1 MKLIIYM
8 PALNEEKYIAET
20 IRGLPREMDGISI
33 IEYLVVDDGSTDQ
46 TAKIARACGAQVISH
61 KVNLGVG
68 AAFQSA
74 VRFALEQDAVVL
86 VGIDADR
93 QFDPAE
99 IPLLVAPI
107 LDGRADMVLGNR
119 FHPGM
124 PKNMPPLRYW
134 GNQRV
139 AKLVNSIS
147 GLNLQDVSCG
157 FRAYSHEALLRINNF
172 GKFTYTHE
180 TILSLAYQQT
190 SIVEMPISV
199 IYYPGRKSRVARS
212 LWIYALQTSRII
224 LNVLLDYQ
232 PMRVF
237 GTFAAFCLLVGV
249 ALVLILFT
257 HCLLVG
263 AFTPYK
269 SLGFIGLGFAIFG
282 VLSFLIALISDMLNR
297 IRVNQEKLLYETK
310 KNRYKHIFRK
320 KTGTKNEII

>member
-8 PALNEEKYIAET
+8 PALNEDKLIGEVIHN
-20 IRGLPREMDGISI
+20 LPREMKGIEQ
-33 IEYLVVDDGSTDQ
+33 IEYLVINDGSQDQ
-46 TAKIARACGAQVISH
+46 TAEIARAAGAQVVSH
-61 KVNLGVG
+61 KINLGVG

-74 VRFALEQDAVVL
+74 VQYALEQDADIL

-93 QFDPAE
+93 QFDPGE

-107 LDGRADMVLGNR
+107 LNGQSDMVLGNR
-119 FHPGM
+119 FSNGIPR
-124 PKNMPPLRYW
+124 NMPPLRYW
-134 GNQRV
+134 GNQQV

-147 GLNLQDVSCG
+147 GLDLQDVSCG
-157 FRAYSHEALLRINNF
+157 FRAYSRETLLRINNF

-190 SIVEMPISV
+190 SIVEIPITV
-199 IYYPGRKSRVARS
+199 TYYPGRKSRVARS

-237 GTFAAFCLLVGV
+237 GTFATFCLLVGI
-249 ALVLILFT
+249 ALVLVLFT
-257 HCLLVG
+257 HYLLVG
-263 AFTPYK
+263 AFSPYK

-297 IRVNQEKLLYETK
+297 IRTNQEKILYELK
-310 KNRYKHIFRK
+310 KSAIRN
-320 KTGTKNEII
+320 KNK

>member
-8 PALNEEKYIAET
+8 PALNEAKHIAGA
-20 IRGLPREMDGISI
+20 ISDLPRKVDGFSL
-33 IEYLVVDDGSTDQ
+33 IEYLVVNDGSTDQ

-74 VRFALEQDAVVL
+74 VQFALDQGADVL

-107 LDGRADMVLGNR
+107 LNGQVDMVLGNR
-119 FHPGM
+119 FGNGM
-124 PKNMPPLRYW
+124 PRNMPTLRYW
-134 GNQRV
+134 GNQQV

-157 FRAYSHEALLRINNF
+157 FRAYSREVLFRINNF

-190 SIVEMPISV
+190 SIVEVPIAV
-199 IYYPGRKSRVARS
+199 TYYPGRKSRVARS

-224 LNVLLDYQ
+224 LNVLLDYR

-237 GTFAAFCLLVGV
+237 GTFAAICLLVGII
-249 ALVLILFT
+249 LVLILFT
-257 HCLLVG
+257 HYLLSG
-263 AFTPYK
+263 AFSPYK

-297 IRVNQEKLLYETK
+297 IRTNQERILYELK
-310 KNRYKHIFRK
+310 RGRYDM
-320 KTGTKNEII
+320 

>member
-1 MKLIIYM
+1 MKLMIYM
-8 PALNEEKYIAET
+8 PALNEEKHIAEV
-20 IRGLPREMDGISI
+20 ISGLPRKVDRFSR
-33 IEYLVVDDGSTDQ
+33 IEYLVINDGSIDK
-46 TAKIARACGAQVISH
+46 TAEISRACGAQVISH

-74 VRFALEQDAVVL
+74 VQIALEQGADVL

-107 LDGRADMVLGNR
+107 LNGQADMVLGNR
-119 FHPGM
+119 FQRGM
-124 PKNMPPLRYW
+124 PGNMPPLRYW
-134 GNQRV
+134 GNQQV
-139 AKLVNSIS
+139 AKLVNSVS

-157 FRAYSHEALLRINNF
+157 FRAYSREALLRINNF

-190 SIVEMPISV
+190 SIIEVPITV
-199 IYYPGRKSRVARS
+199 TYYPGRKSRVARS

-224 LNVLLDYQ
+224 LNVLLDYR

-237 GTFAAFCLLVGV
+237 GTFAAFCLLVGI

-257 HCLLVG
+257 HYLLVG
-263 AFTPYK
+263 AFSPYK

-282 VLSFLIALISDMLNR
+282 VLSFLIALISVMLNR
-297 IRVNQEKLLYETK
+297 IRANQERILYELK
-310 KNRYKHIFRK
+310 RGRY
-320 KTGTKNEII
+320 GN

>member
-8 PALNEEKYIAET
+8 PALNEEKHIAEA
-20 IRGLPREMDGISI
+20 ISDLPRKVDGFSL
-33 IEYLVVDDGSTDQ
+33 IEYLVINDGSIDK
-46 TAKIARACGAQVISH
+46 TAEIARACGAQVISH

-68 AAFQSA
+68 VAFQSA
-74 VRFALEQDAVVL
+74 VQFVLEQGADVL

-93 QFDPAE
+93 QFDPSE
-99 IPLLVAPI
+99 IPMLVAPI
-107 LDGRADMVLGNR
+107 LNGQADMVLGNR
-119 FHPGM
+119 FHRGM
-124 PKNMPPLRYW
+124 PGNMPPLRYW
-134 GNQRV
+134 GNQQV

-157 FRAYSHEALLRINNF
+157 FRAYSREALLRINNF

-190 SIVEMPISV
+190 SIVEVPITV
-199 IYYPGRKSRVARS
+199 TYYPGRKSRVARS

-224 LNVLLDYQ
+224 LNVLLDYR

-237 GTFAAFCLLVGV
+237 GTFAAFCLLVGI
-249 ALVLILFT
+249 ALVLVLFA
-257 HCLLVG
+257 HYLLVG
-263 AFTPYK
+263 AFSPYK

-297 IRVNQEKLLYETK
+297 IRANQERILYELK
-310 KNRYKHIFRK
+310 RGRYGK
-320 KTGTKNEII
+320 

>member
-8 PALNEEKYIAET
+8 PALNEEKYIAE
-20 IRGLPREMDGISI
+20 IIKALPCEVEGLPDV
-33 IEYLVVDDGSTDQ
+33 EYLVVDDGSSDQ
-46 TAKIARACGAQVISH
+46 TSRIARACGAQVISH

-74 VRFALEQDAVVL
+74 VQFALEQGADVL

-93 QFDPAE
+93 QFDPTE
-99 IPLLVAPI
+99 IPWLVAPI
-107 LDGRADMVLGNR
+107 LSGQADMVLGNR
-119 FHPGM
+119 FQRGM
-124 PKNMPPLRYW
+124 PGNMPPLRYW
-134 GNQRV
+134 GNQQM
-139 AKLVNSIS
+139 ANLVNSVS
-147 GLNLQDVSCG
+147 GLDLQDVSCG
-157 FRAYSHEALLRINNF
+157 FRAYSREALLRINNF

-190 SIVEMPISV
+190 SIVEIPITV
-199 IYYPGRKSRVARS
+199 TYYPGRKSRVARS

-224 LNVLLDYQ
+224 LNVLLDYR

-237 GTFAAFCLLVGV
+237 GTFAAFCLLVGFT
-249 ALVLILFT
+249 LVLVLFA
-257 HCLLVG
+257 HYLVVG

-297 IRVNQEKLLYETK
+297 IRVNQEKLLYEAK
-310 KNRYKHIFRK
+310 RNRYK
-320 KTGTKNEII
+320 